1 MRFEKIKSHAKVN
14 LSLNVLGKRK
24 SKLHD
29 LETLVAFVNLH
40 DQILI
45 KRTNNKNHIVKFSG
59 RFSNNIPKVNTV
71 SNLLNILDKKKKL
84 KNYKYSILIK
94 KNIPQKAGLGGGS
107 MNAASLINYFE
118 KKNKIN
124 LTLKERYDLCSKIG
138 SDVILGIDQ
147 KNLIISYKKKTTKI
161 KKNLKMFTL
170 MVKPNFGCSTK
181 SIFNRVRHYSKP
193 QLSKIRSKNI
203 DFNLISKLKNDLE
216 IISTKKYPRLQKLRD
231 YFSNIDKNSYV
242 RMTGSGSTIVGYF
255 KSKKAALNAKKLLRK
270 NYKNYWC
277 NLSKT
282 I

>member
-29 LETLVAFVNLH
+29 LETLVAFVDLH

-59 RFSNNIPKVNTV
+59 RFSNKIPKVNTV

-84 KNYKYSILIK
+84 KNNKYSILIK
-94 KNIPQKAGLGGGS
+94 KNIPQEAGLGGGS

-161 KKNLKMFTL
+161 KKNLKIFTL

-203 DFNLISKLKNDLE
+203 DFNLMSKLKNDLE

-231 YFSNIDKNSYV
+231 YFLNIDKNSYV

>member
-24 SKLHD
+24 SKLHN
-29 LETLVAFVNLH
+29 LETLVAFVDLH
-40 DQILI
+40 DQIFI
-45 KRTNNKNHIVKFSG
+45 KRINNKNHVVKFSG
-59 RFSNNIPKVNTV
+59 HFSNKVPKVNTV

-84 KNYKYSILIK
+84 KNHKYSILIK

-124 LTLKERYDLCSKIG
+124 LTLKERYNLCSKIG

-161 KKNLKMFTL
+161 KKNLKIFTL

-203 DFNLISKLKNDLE
+203 DFNLMSKLKNDLE

-231 YFSNIDKNSYV
+231 YFLNIDKNSYV

>member
-24 SKLHD
+24 SKLHN
-29 LETLVAFVNLH
+29 LETLVAFVDLH
-40 DQILI
+40 DQIFI
-45 KRTNNKNHIVKFSG
+45 KRINNKNHVVKFSG
-59 RFSNNIPKVNTV
+59 DFSNKVPKVNTV

-84 KNYKYSILIK
+84 KNHKYLISIK

-124 LTLKERYDLCSKIG
+124 LTIKERYNLCSKIG

-161 KKNLKMFTL
+161 KKNLKMFVL

-181 SIFNRVRHYSKP
+181 AIFNRVRHYSKP
-193 QLSKIRSKNI
+193 QLSKIKSKNI
-203 DFNLISKLKNDLE
+203 DFNLMSKLKNDLE

-231 YFSNIDKNSYV
+231 YFLNIDKNSYV
-242 RMTGSGSTIVGYF
+242 RMSGSGSTIVGYF
-255 KSKKAALNAKKLLRK
+255 KSKKAAINAKKLLRK

>member
-24 SKLHD
+24 SKIHN
-29 LETLVAFVNLH
+29 LETLVAFVELH

-59 RFSNNIPKVNTV
+59 HFSNKVPKVNTV

-84 KNYKYSILIK
+84 KNHKYSILIK

-124 LTLKERYDLCSKIG
+124 LTLKERYDLCSNIG

-181 SIFNRVRHYSKP
+181 SIFNRVRYYSKP

-203 DFNLISKLKNDLE
+203 DFNLMSKLKNDLE
-216 IISTKKYPRLQKLRD
+216 SISTKKYPRLRKLRD
-231 YFSNIDKNSYV
+231 YFLNIDKNSYV

>member
-24 SKLHD
+24 SKIHN
-29 LETLVAFVNLH
+29 LETLVAFVELH

-59 RFSNNIPKVNTV
+59 HFSNKVPKINTV

-84 KNYKYSILIK
+84 KNHKYSILIK

-138 SDVILGIDQ
+138 SDVILGVDQ

-181 SIFNRVRHYSKP
+181 SIFSRVRYYSKP

-203 DFNLISKLKNDLE
+203 DFNLMSKLKNDLE
-216 IISTKKYPRLQKLRD
+216 SISTKKYPRLRKLRD
-231 YFSNIDKNSYV
+231 YFLNIDKNSYV

>member
-14 LSLNVLGKRK
+14 LSLNVLRKQK

-59 RFSNNIPKVNTV
+59 RFSNKIPRVNTV

-84 KNYKYSILIK
+84 KNHKYSILIK

-147 KNLIISYKKKTTKI
+147 KNLIIFCKKKTTKV

-181 SIFNRVRHYSKP
+181 SIFNQVSHYSKP

-203 DFNLISKLKNDLE
+203 DFNLMSKLKNDLE

-231 YFSNIDKNSYV
+231 YFFNIDKNSHV

>member
-14 LSLNVLGKRK
+14 LSLNVLRKQK

-29 LETLVAFVNLH
+29 LETLVAFVELH

-59 RFSNNIPKVNTV
+59 RFSNKIPKVNTV
-71 SNLLNILDKKKKL
+71 SHLLNILDKKKKL

-94 KNIPQKAGLGGGS
+94 KNIPQEAGLGGGS

-124 LTLKERYDLCSKIG
+124 LSLKEKYNLCSKIG
-138 SDVILGIDQ
+138 SDVIMGIDQ

-161 KKNLKMFTL
+161 KKNLKMFVL

-181 SIFNRVRHYSKP
+181 SIFKRVRHYSKP
-193 QLSKIRSKNI
+193 QLSKMRSKNI

-231 YFSNIDKNSYV
+231 YFLNIDKNSYV

>member
-1 MRFEKIKSHAKVN
+1 MRFEKIKSHAKIN

-24 SKLHD
+24 SKLHN
-29 LETLVAFVNLH
+29 LETLVAFVDLH
-40 DQILI
+40 DQIFI
-45 KRTNNKNHIVKFSG
+45 KRINNKNHVVRFSG
-59 RFSNNIPKVNTV
+59 QFSNKVPKVNTV

-84 KNYKYSILIK
+84 KNNKYSILIK
-94 KNIPQKAGLGGGS
+94 KNIPQEAGLGGGS

-161 KKNLKMFTL
+161 KKNLKMFVL

-181 SIFNRVRHYSKP
+181 AIFNRVRHYSKP
-193 QLSKIRSKNI
+193 QLSKIKSKNI

-231 YFSNIDKNSYV
+231 YFLNIDKNSYV
-242 RMTGSGSTIVGYF
+242 RMSGSGSTIVGYF

>member
-24 SKLHD
+24 SKIHN
-29 LETLVAFVNLH
+29 LETLVAFVELH

-59 RFSNNIPKVNTV
+59 HFSNKVPKVNTI

-84 KNYKYSILIK
+84 KNHKYSILIK

-124 LTLKERYDLCSKIG
+124 LTLKERYNLCSKIG

-161 KKNLKMFTL
+161 KKNLKIFTL

-193 QLSKIRSKNI
+193 QLSKIRSKNV
-203 DFNLISKLKNDLE
+203 DFNLMSKLKNDLE

-231 YFSNIDKNSYV
+231 YFLNIDKNSYV

>member
-24 SKLHD
+24 SKIHN
-29 LETLVAFVNLH
+29 LETLVAFVELH

-59 RFSNNIPKVNTV
+59 HFSNKVPKVNTV

-84 KNYKYSILIK
+84 KNHKYSILIK

-138 SDVILGIDQ
+138 SDVILGVDQ

-181 SIFNRVRHYSKP
+181 SIFNQVKYYSKP

-203 DFNLISKLKNDLE
+203 DFNLMSKLKNDLE
-216 IISTKKYPRLQKLRD
+216 SISTKKYPRLRKLRD
-231 YFSNIDKNSYV
+231 YFLNIDKNSYV
-242 RMTGSGSTIVGYF
+242 RMTGSGSTIVGYY

>member
-24 SKLHD
+24 SKLHN
-29 LETLVAFVNLH
+29 LETLVAFVDLH
-40 DQILI
+40 DQIFI
-45 KRTNNKNHIVKFSG
+45 KRINNKNHVVRFSG
-59 RFSNNIPKVNTV
+59 HFSNKVPKVNTV

-84 KNYKYSILIK
+84 KNHKYSILIK

-124 LTLKERYDLCSKIG
+124 LTLKERHNLCSKLG

-161 KKNLKMFTL
+161 KKNLKMFVL

-181 SIFNRVRHYSKP
+181 VIFNRVRHYSKP
-193 QLSKIRSKNI
+193 QLSKIKSKNI
-203 DFNLISKLKNDLE
+203 DFNLMSKLKNDLE

-231 YFSNIDKNSYV
+231 YFLNIDKNSYV

>member
-14 LSLNVLGKRK
+14 LSLNVLGKQN

-29 LETLVAFVNLH
+29 LETLIAFVDLH

-45 KRTNNKNHIVKFSG
+45 KKINNKNHIVKFSG
-59 RFSNNIPKVNTV
+59 RFSNKIPKVNTV
-71 SNLLNILDKKKKL
+71 SNLLNILDKNKKL
-84 KNYKYSILIK
+84 KNLKYSILIK
-94 KNIPQKAGLGGGS
+94 KNIPQKSGLGGCS

-124 LTLKERYDLCSKIG
+124 LSLKEKYNLCSKIG
-138 SDVILGIDQ
+138 SDVIMGIDQ

-161 KKNLKMFTL
+161 KKNLKMFVL

-203 DFNLISKLKNDLE
+203 DFNLMSKLKNDLE

-231 YFSNIDKNSYV
+231 YFLNIDKNSYV

>member
-29 LETLVAFVNLH
+29 LETLVAFVDLH

-59 RFSNNIPKVNTV
+59 RFSNKIPKVNTV
-71 SNLLNILDKKKKL
+71 NNLLNILDKKKKL

-107 MNAASLINYFE
+107 MNAASLLNYFE

-124 LTLKERYDLCSKIG
+124 LTLKEKYNLCAKIG

-161 KKNLKMFTL
+161 KKNLKMFVL

-181 SIFNRVRHYSKP
+181 VIFNRVRHYSKP
-193 QLSKIRSKNI
+193 QLSKIKSKNI
-203 DFNLISKLKNDLE
+203 DFNLMSKLKNDLE

-231 YFSNIDKNSYV
+231 YFLNIDKNSYV

>member
-24 SKLHD
+24 SKLHN
-29 LETLVAFVNLH
+29 LETLVAFVDLH
-40 DQILI
+40 DQIFI
-45 KRTNNKNHIVKFSG
+45 KRINNKNHVVRFSG
-59 RFSNNIPKVNTV
+59 HFSNKVPKVNTV

-84 KNYKYSILIK
+84 KNHKYSILIK

-124 LTLKERYDLCSKIG
+124 LTLKERYNLCSKIG

-161 KKNLKMFTL
+161 KKNLKMFVL

-181 SIFNRVRHYSKP
+181 SIFKRVRHYSKP

-203 DFNLISKLKNDLE
+203 DFNLMSKLKNDLE

-231 YFSNIDKNSYV
+231 YFLNIDKNSYV

>member
-24 SKLHD
+24 SKLHN
-29 LETLVAFVNLH
+29 LETLVAFVDLH
-40 DQILI
+40 DQIFI
-45 KRTNNKNHIVKFSG
+45 KRINNKNHVVRFSG
-59 RFSNNIPKVNTV
+59 HFSNKVPKANTV

-84 KNYKYSILIK
+84 KNNKYSILIK
-94 KNIPQKAGLGGGS
+94 KNIPQEAGLGGGS

-124 LTLKERYDLCSKIG
+124 LTLIERHDLCSKIG

-203 DFNLISKLKNDLE
+203 DFNLMSKLKNDLE

-231 YFSNIDKNSYV
+231 YFLKIDKNSYV
-242 RMTGSGSTIVGYF
+242 RMSGSGSTIVGYF

>member
-14 LSLNVLGKRK
+14 LSLNVLGKQK

-29 LETLVAFVNLH
+29 LETLVAFVELH

-59 RFSNNIPKVNTV
+59 RFSNKIPKVNTV

-124 LTLKERYDLCSKIG
+124 LTLKEKHNLCSKIG
-138 SDVILGIDQ
+138 SDVIMGIDQ
-147 KNLIISYKKKTTKI
+147 KNLIISYNKKTIKI
-161 KKNLKMFTL
+161 KKNLKMFVL
-170 MVKPNFGCSTK
+170 MVKPNFGCST
-181 SIFNRVRHYSKP
+181 R
-193 QLSKIRSKNI
+193 
-203 DFNLISKLKNDLE
+203 
-216 IISTKKYPRLQKLRD
+216 
-231 YFSNIDKNSYV
+231 SYV
-242 RMTGSGSTIVGYF
+242 TV
-255 KSKKAALNAKKLLRK
+255 
-270 NYKNYWC
+270 YKDFWF
-277 NLSKT
+277 
-282 I
+282 

>member
-24 SKLHD
+24 SKLHN
-29 LETLVAFVNLH
+29 LETLVAFVDLH
-40 DQILI
+40 DQIFI
-45 KRTNNKNHIVKFSG
+45 KRINNKNHVVRFSG
-59 RFSNNIPKVNTV
+59 HFSNKVPKVNTV

-84 KNYKYSILIK
+84 KNHKYSILIK

-124 LTLKERYDLCSKIG
+124 LSLKERYNLCSKIG
-138 SDVILGIDQ
+138 SDVIMGIDQ

-161 KKNLKMFTL
+161 KKNLKMFVL

-181 SIFNRVRHYSKP
+181 VIFNRVRHYSKP
-193 QLSKIRSKNI
+193 QLSKIKSKNI
-203 DFNLISKLKNDLE
+203 DFNLMSKLKNDLE

-231 YFSNIDKNSYV
+231 YFLNIDKNSYV
-242 RMTGSGSTIVGYF
+242 RMSGSGSTIVGYF

>member
-24 SKLHD
+24 SKLHN
-29 LETLVAFVNLH
+29 LETLVAFVDLH
-40 DQILI
+40 DQIFI
-45 KRTNNKNHIVKFSG
+45 KRIKNKNHVVRFSG
-59 RFSNNIPKVNTV
+59 QFSNKVPKVNTV

-84 KNYKYSILIK
+84 KNHKYSILIK

-124 LTLKERYDLCSKIG
+124 LTLKERYNLCSKIG

-161 KKNLKMFTL
+161 KKNLKMFVL

-181 SIFNRVRHYSKP
+181 VIFNRVRHYSKP
-193 QLSKIRSKNI
+193 QLSKIKSKNI
-203 DFNLISKLKNDLE
+203 DFNLMSKLKNDLE

-231 YFSNIDKNSYV
+231 YFLNIDKNSYV

>member
-1 MRFEKIKSHAKVN
+1 M
-14 LSLNVLGKRK
+14 
-24 SKLHD
+24 
-29 LETLVAFVNLH
+29 
-40 DQILI
+40 ILI
-45 KRTNNKNHIVKFSG
+45 R
-59 RFSNNIPKVNTV
+59 
-71 SNLLNILDKKKKL
+71 
-84 KNYKYSILIK
+84 
-94 KNIPQKAGLGGGS
+94 KNIPQQAGLGGGS

-124 LTLKERYDLCSKIG
+124 LTLKERYNLCSKIG

-161 KKNLKMFTL
+161 KKNLKIFTL

-181 SIFNRVRHYSKP
+181 SIFKQIRHYSKP
-193 QLSKIRSKNI
+193 QLSKITSKNI
-203 DFNLISKLKNDLE
+203 DFNLMSKLKNDLE

-231 YFSNIDKNSYV
+231 YFLNIDKNSYV

>member
-29 LETLVAFVNLH
+29 LETLVAFVDLH

-59 RFSNNIPKVNTV
+59 HFSNKVPKVNTV

-161 KKNLKMFTL
+161 KKNLKIFTL

-203 DFNLISKLKNDLE
+203 DFNLMSKLKNDLE

-231 YFSNIDKNSYV
+231 YFLNIDKNSYV

-255 KSKKAALNAKKLLRK
+255 KSIKAALNAKKLLRK

>member
-1 MRFEKIKSHAKVN
+1 MRFEKIKSHAQVN

-29 LETLVAFVNLH
+29 LETLVAFVDLH
-40 DQILI
+40 DQIFI
-45 KRTNNKNHIVKFSG
+45 KRINNKNHIVKFSG
-59 RFSNNIPKVNTV
+59 DFSNKVPKINTV

-84 KNYKYSILIK
+84 KNNKYSILIK
-94 KNIPQKAGLGGGS
+94 KNIPQEAGLGGGS

-193 QLSKIRSKNI
+193 QLSKIKSKNI
-203 DFNLISKLKNDLE
+203 DFNLMSKLKNDLE

-231 YFSNIDKNSYV
+231 YFLNIDKNSYV
-242 RMTGSGSTIVGYF
+242 RMSGSGSTIVGYF

>member
-29 LETLVAFVNLH
+29 LETLVAFVDLH
-40 DQILI
+40 DQIFI
-45 KRTNNKNHIVKFSG
+45 KRTNNKNHIVKLSGDFS
-59 RFSNNIPKVNTV
+59 SKVPKINTV

-84 KNYKYSILIK
+84 KNNKYSILIK
-94 KNIPQKAGLGGGS
+94 KNIPQEAGLGGGS

-203 DFNLISKLKNDLE
+203 DFNLMSKLKNDLE

-231 YFSNIDKNSYV
+231 YFLNIDKNSYV
-242 RMTGSGSTIVGYF
+242 RMSGSGSTIVGYF

>member
-1 MRFEKIKSHAKVN
+1 M
-14 LSLNVLGKRK
+14 
-24 SKLHD
+24 
-29 LETLVAFVNLH
+29 
-40 DQILI
+40 
-45 KRTNNKNHIVKFSG
+45 
-59 RFSNNIPKVNTV
+59 
-71 SNLLNILDKKKKL
+71 LNILDKKKKL

-94 KNIPQKAGLGGGS
+94 KNIPQEAGLGGGS

-161 KKNLKMFTL
+161 KKNLKIFTL

-203 DFNLISKLKNDLE
+203 DFNLMSKLKNDLE

-231 YFSNIDKNSYV
+231 YFLNIDKNSYV

>member
-24 SKLHD
+24 SKLHN
-29 LETLVAFVNLH
+29 LETLVAFVDLH
-40 DQILI
+40 DQIFI
-45 KRTNNKNHIVKFSG
+45 KRINNKNHVVRFSG
-59 RFSNNIPKVNTV
+59 HFSNKVPKVNTV

-84 KNYKYSILIK
+84 KNHKYSILIK

-118 KKNKIN
+118 KKNKID
-124 LTLKERYDLCSKIG
+124 LTLKERYNLCSKIG

-161 KKNLKMFTL
+161 KKNLKMFVL

-181 SIFNRVRHYSKP
+181 VIFNLVRHYSKP
-193 QLSKIRSKNI
+193 QLSKINSKNI
-203 DFNLISKLKNDLE
+203 DFNLMSKLKNDLE

-231 YFSNIDKNSYV
+231 YFLNIDKNSYV
-242 RMTGSGSTIVGYF
+242 RMSGSGSTIVGYF

>member
-24 SKLHD
+24 SKLHN
-29 LETLVAFVNLH
+29 LETLVAFVDLH
-40 DQILI
+40 DQIFI
-45 KRTNNKNHIVKFSG
+45 KRINNKNHVVRFSG
-59 RFSNNIPKVNTV
+59 HFSNKVPKVNTV

-84 KNYKYSILIK
+84 KNHKYSILIK

-118 KKNKIN
+118 KKIKIN
-124 LTLKERYDLCSKIG
+124 LTLKERYNICSKIG

-161 KKNLKMFTL
+161 KKNLKMFVL

-181 SIFNRVRHYSKP
+181 VVFNRVRHYSKP
-193 QLSKIRSKNI
+193 QLSNIKSKNI
-203 DFNLISKLKNDLE
+203 DFNLMSKLKNDLE

-231 YFSNIDKNSYV
+231 YFLNIDKNSYV
-242 RMTGSGSTIVGYF
+242 RMSGSGSTIVGYF

>member
-29 LETLVAFVNLH
+29 LETLVAFVDLH
-40 DQILI
+40 DQIFI
-45 KRTNNKNHIVKFSG
+45 KRINNKNHIVKFSG
-59 RFSNNIPKVNTV
+59 DFSNKVPKINTV

-84 KNYKYSILIK
+84 KNNKYSILIK
-94 KNIPQKAGLGGGS
+94 KNIPQEAGLGGGS

-203 DFNLISKLKNDLE
+203 DFNLMSKLKNDLE

-231 YFSNIDKNSYV
+231 YFLNIDKNSYV